1 MAIDF
6 KSPIDITAVMTAV
19 RKHKDIL
26 KSVDQCDAFE
36 VLQHFTPLPGITDSI
51 ELGKVEGGS
60 ISSKY
65 FGKFE
70 AGKFMGKIVPRRLVV
85 RPVKMEMS
93 DEPERYRRTYLAEV
107 PGTIRKDHPFEL
119 WIIQHGLELASNDLY
134 YAIITARYSADD
146 EKKEITDAFDGLGTI
161 VTDGCAAGDITSL
174 EGNVYATGELTRANV
189 GEKLLEMWRHM
200 PNSFRKKKNIK
211 MFISEQIGDMYDDWR
226 KDEGTIIIG
235 QTEETSGTKYLV
247 GSNKR
252 CELVRLGNLPE
263 NSQLVILTTKNNVFF
278 GFDKQSDFKS
288 LKPFASGNPYTFD
301 AAGKYVI
308 GFQFVSVHKSEFCI
322 NDRPLDPAGTN
333 PFGYIKV
340 TITPELAIANGAR
353 WRIKGESV
361 WRESGTYVAVPVKE
375 YEVEYSNAA
384 GYTTPASTKH
394 TPTADEVTEVTG
406 TYVLAD

>member
-1 MAIDF
+1 MAINF
-6 KSPIDITAVMTAV
+6 KAPIDITAVLTAV

-65 FGKFE
+65 YGKFE

-134 YAIITARYSADD
+134 NAIIIARYSADD
-146 EKKEITDAFDGLGTI
+146 EKKEITDAFDGIGAI

-200 PNSFRKKKNIK
+200 PNTFRKKKNIK

-235 QTEETSGTKYLV
+235 QTEETSETKYLV
-247 GSNKR
+247 GSKKT
-252 CELVRLGNLPE
+252 L
-263 NSQLVILTTKNNVFF
+263 
-278 GFDKQSDFKS
+278 
-288 LKPFASGNPYTFD
+288 
-301 AAGKYVI
+301 
-308 GFQFVSVHKSEFCI
+308 
-322 NDRPLDPAGTN
+322 
-333 PFGYIKV
+333 
-340 TITPELAIANGAR
+340 
-353 WRIKGESV
+353 
-361 WRESGTYVAVPVKE
+361 
-375 YEVEYSNAA
+375 
-384 GYTTPASTKH
+384 
-394 TPTADEVTEVTG
+394 
-406 TYVLAD
+406 